1 MRNGNHRRQA
11 TYVNR
16 TGWPSFTAILALV
29 AASALA
35 ADAPDHIYVNAAVWT
50 GVGEQPAATAF
61 AVKGD
66 RFAAVGSDATVR
78 GLAAADTVV
87 VDLQGRRV
95 VPGFIDSHWHLP
107 SRRSARLDAAGSV
120 AEIQRRLIDYSRGLP
135 TTGWVVGRGWMP
147 NDFPDRVAHKRYLD
161 SIFPDRP
168 VVIRDRDGH
177 QALANSRALAIAGVT
192 RDTPDPPDGQI
203 IRDSDGQPTGL
214 LKEAAAALVTGRLPE
229 LSAED
234 TYELLLAEVTAA
246 AAYGLTSLQDATD
259 VGLTDNERRAV
270 ERAQAEGRLRVRYRA
285 AVPLVENV
293 TPEQLAG
300 YVAMRDATRGQ
311 LLYYGFAKAILDG
324 TIDAGTA
331 FMLEPFAGGG
341 NGTPMMSQAELN
353 RAVAAYDKAGLQV
366 ALHTIGDGAIRMGLD
381 AYGNAA
387 RLNGPRDR
395 RHRLEHVEVP
405 ALADL
410 PRMRELGVIASTQ
423 PIGATPDAT
432 TLENYA
438 PLIGP
443 GRSALA
449 YAPRIFDD
457 AGVVQ
462 AFGSDYPV
470 YTMDPIAGIFA
481 VVTRQTR
488 DGKPEGGWYP
498 ANRISVEAALRH
510 YTRDAAYSSF
520 EEDLKGTIAAG
531 KYADF
536 VILSRDLLNS
546 TPGQILDTRVLA
558 TYMGGRETYRS
569 PDFGTNGP

>member
-1 MRNGNHRRQA
+1 
-11 TYVNR
+11 V
-16 TGWPSFTAILALV
+16 LALLV
-29 AASALA
+29 AT
-35 ADAPDHIYVNAAVWT
+35 VNAADSPDRVYLNARVWT
-50 GVGEQPAATAF
+50 GDVALPAATAF
-61 AVKGD
+61 AVRDD
-66 RFAAVGSDATVR
+66 RFVAVGSDDDVR
-78 GLAAADTVV
+78 KLAAADTII
-87 VDLQGRRV
+87 VDLDGRRV

-120 AEIQRRLIDYSRGLP
+120 AVIQQRLLDYARNLP
-135 TTGWVVGRGWMP
+135 ADSWVVGRGWMP
-147 NDFPDRVAHKRYLD
+147 NDFPGRVADKRYLD
-161 SIFPDRP
+161 EIFPDRP

-177 QALANSRALAIAGVT
+177 QALANSRALQLAGVD
-192 RDTPDPPDGQI
+192 RDTPDPADGQVV
-203 IRDSDGQPTGL
+203 RDATGSPTGL

-234 TYELLLAEVTAA
+234 TYQLLLAEVATAA
-246 AAYGLTSLQDATD
+246 SLGLTSLQDATD
-259 VGLTDNERRAV
+259 VGLTENERRAV
-270 ERAQAEGRLRVRYRA
+270 ERAQSEGKLPVRYRA
-285 AVPLVENV
+285 SVPLDENV
-293 TPEQLAG
+293 TPQQLAG

-331 FMLEPFAGGG
+331 YMLEPFVGGG
-341 NGTPMMSQAELN
+341 NGQPMMSQAELD
-353 RAVAAYDKAGLQV
+353 RTVAAYDKAGLQV

-381 AYGNAA
+381 AYQHAA
-387 RLNGPRDR
+387 RVNGPRDR

-443 GRSALA
+443 ARAALA
-449 YAPRIFDD
+449 YSPRIFDA

-470 YTMDPIAGIFA
+470 YTMDPIAGIYA

-488 DGKPEGGWYP
+488 DGKPADGWYP

-520 EEDLKGTIAAG
+520 EEGLKGTIAAG

-536 VILSRDLLNS
+536 VVLSGDLLAA
-546 TPGQILDTRVLA
+546 TPGQLLETRVLA
-558 TYMGGRETYRS
+558 TFMGGRETFRAEG
-569 PDFGTNGP
+569 FLAHGP